1 MFESAPPAL
10 SAGLLPAERRR
21 AAPSHNRPGPPA
33 GSEAFQ
39 LISRF
44 FVQREAGGRPSIA
57 AGKRTKEE
65 KSALRRRHTAPPTG
79 AARRCLK
86 AAVQRDGSLN
96 AAESEKRM
104 KEEKRKEVFQKKKG
118 DRRVAGPQ
126 SVRSKTPGHVP
137 YGNVIPLP
145 QSLRQPQADISR
157 YRIQRADP
165 SRGLRAE
172 PSGRS
177 TADHTQPGQQQI
189 PSSKKY
195 RKSGHRTGCG

>member
-1 MFESAPPAL
+1 MFEFAPPAL

-33 GSEAFQ
+33 GNEAFQ
-39 LISRF
+39 MISRF
-44 FVQREAGGRPSIA
+44 SSKVRQGPAVKKDGGP
-57 AGKRTKEE
+57 
-65 KSALRRRHTAPPTG
+65 
-79 AARRCLK
+79 
-86 AAVQRDGSLN
+86 N

-145 QSLRQPQADISR
+145 QSLRQSQADISR

-177 TADHTQPGQQQI
+177 TADRTQPGQQQI